1 MPHTLLLADDSVTIR
16 RVIELTFTDENVRV
30 VSVSS
35 GREALDRI
43 AADRPDIV
51 LADIGMADVSGY
63 EIAAFIKGRDDLRHI
78 PVVLL
83 AGAFEPL
90 DEAKARQAGSD
101 AVLVKPFE
109 PQMVVARV
117 RELLARPGAAPPSTP
132 AAAPAITNTP
142 PAAPPSTRSMALDPE
157 PVRAA
162 SGSTDSDPL
171 FDESLD
177 RLDAAFAG
185 AHGPSLDAEV
195 VSDFAQDLKEL
206 RSARPD
212 TAFAREEFGDWDL
225 PERAAPPETETPM
238 APPPPVTLPPP
249 VALEP
254 KAPVRAESAPPP
266 AAPPPAAPPAAAP
279 LSAAPAGAPLLA
291 DAFSSL
297 LAAEEGRPHTPV
309 PLTAFVQM
317 PVHAVHAATSPGPAA
332 PAADLSDEA
341 IDKIVDK
348 VVARLGAG
356 VRGTVLDLAE
366 RLVRSEIDRLKAM
379 R

>member
-30 VSVSS
+30 ISVSS

-117 RELLARPGAAPPSTP
+117 RELLARP
-132 AAAPAITNTP
+132 AAAP
-142 PAAPPSTRSMALDPE
+142 SSRSMALDPE

-162 SGSTDSDPL
+162 SGSTDTDPL

-225 PERAAPPETETPM
+225 PERAAPADTGLPAFDEPAPRRAEPPM
-238 APPPPVTLPPP
+238 APPPVTLPPP

-254 KAPVRAESAPPP
+254 KAPVRAEFAPPP
-266 AAPPPAAPPAAAP
+266 DAPRAAP

-297 LAAEEGRPHTPV
+297 LAAEEGRPHKPV

-317 PVHAVHAATSPGPAA
+317 PVHAVPAA
-332 PAADLSDEA
+332 MPPGHAAADLSDEA